1 VDAFAGESCGLSR
14 LYQQPS
20 RTLTPAALRSDLCHH
35 PGPAAVSALQGLS
48 CPGFLC
54 AVGRAAVMSHTQYVL
69 MHVVLMHVVLT
80 HVVLT
85 LYVLLTDVSRK
96 IMPIITRPPANASA
110 SWFRSGGD
118 GAIHNTY

>member
-69 MHVVLMHVVLT
+69 T